1 MELYNIKDFK
11 RGWVVGDFI
20 PSLIRTKDF
29 EVAIQHW
36 KAQEGEPKHV
46 HRMADEVTVIVS
58 GEARMSGMVYKEGD
72 VLLIKAGESTDFYP
86 LTDVTTCVIK
96 VPSVIGDKQ
105 FI

>member
-1 MELYNIKDFK
+1 
-11 RGWVVGDFI
+11 
-20 PSLIRTKDF
+20 
-29 EVAIQHW
+29 
-36 KAQEGEPKHV
+36 
-46 HRMADEVTVIVS
+46 
-58 GEARMSGMVYKEGD
+58 MSGMVYKEGD